1 MHASGNCLIQLF
13 SNSLS
18 WNAGHLSQG
27 SDGELW
33 GEKECEEKICFGNV
47 VGVYRTCRCKYVTA
61 VIKKLWIGE
70 RTGIQG
76 EQEKEKWEER

>member
-47 VGVYRTCRCKYVTA
+47 VGVYRTCRWKYITA
-61 VIKKLWIGE
+61 AIKKL
-70 RTGIQG
+70 
-76 EQEKEKWEER
+76 

>member
-13 SNSLS
+13 SNSS

-33 GEKECEEKICFGNV
+33 GKKECEEKICFGNV
-47 VGVYRTCRCKYVTA
+47 VMS
-61 VIKKLWIGE
+61 
-70 RTGIQG
+70 TGLADG
-76 EQEKEKWEER
+76 NM